1 MIDIGSATGKLDLE
15 NLRAVQ
21 GSDIVITNASLV
33 KSAEIKSAGS
43 VNAILNGG
51 LNSAED
57 IHIVAAENSNI
68 HALSNVAKSVS
79 LNAVN
84 SSNSEVVFDIN
95 INGMDSFSLREMHQY
110 S

>member
-1 MIDIGSATGKLDLE
+1 MIDIGSSTGKLDLE
-15 NLRAVQ
+15 NLRADQ

-33 KSAEIKSAGS
+33 KSAEIKSSGS

-68 HALSNVAKSVS
+68 HALSDVAKSVS
-79 LNAVN
+79 LNPL
-84 SSNSEVVFDIN
+84 IPQ
-95 INGMDSFSLREMHQY
+95 ILR
-110 S
+110 